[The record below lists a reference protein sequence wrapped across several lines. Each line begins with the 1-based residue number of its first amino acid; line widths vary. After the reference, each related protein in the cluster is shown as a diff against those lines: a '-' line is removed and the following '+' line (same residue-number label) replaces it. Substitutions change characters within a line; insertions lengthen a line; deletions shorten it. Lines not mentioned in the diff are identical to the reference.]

1 MSEYIVREATLNDV
15 DFIVEAIIEAEKSG
29 SDKLSYSAVF
39 NLSEDEIRKIFR
51 SMLLE
56 EIDGCEFS
64 ITSYLVA
71 EIDKKVVGTIGSW
84 VERQEAPSSFV
95 KSNLLTYYLPKSSIL
110 YASREAKITS
120 ELYIEHV
127 NGALSLV
134 VVYINPEHRGKRL
147 FELLTNEHIK
157 RNAGV
162 QELSIQVMANN
173 IYAIRSYERYGFK
186 KCFAKKTGNEKI
198 MQFLPFN
205 EKILMKKPLNIES

>member
-29 SDKLSYSAVF
+29 GAKLSYSAVF
-39 NLSEDEIRKIFR
+39 NLNEEEIRKIFR

-71 EIDKKVVGTIGSW
+71 EFDKKAVGTIGSW
-84 VERQEAPSSFV
+84 VERQDAPSSFI

-110 YASREAKITS
+110 YASKEAKVTS
-120 ELYIEHV
+120 DLYIEHV
-127 NGALSLV
+127 RGALSLV
-134 VVYINPEHRGKRL
+134 VVYINQEHRGKRL
-147 FELLTNEHIK
+147 FELLTNAHIA

-173 IYAIRSYERYGFK
+173 IYAIRSYERYGFRK
-186 KCFAKKTGNEKI
+186 YFTKKTGDEKI

-205 EKILMKKPLNIES
+205 EKILMKKPLNKEF